1 MIKSLVL
8 VIPRLP
14 EDKDKSYYSR
24 NNRQKDCCQ
33 QNGTH
38 GIERHKSPA
47 KREKGFPALQVAK
60 GLLSHC
66 IRRAGRCTR
75 R

>member
-1 MIKSLVL
+1 MINLLVL
-8 VIPRLP
+8 VVPRP
-14 EDKDKSYYSR
+14 SEDKDKSYYSR
-24 NNRQKDCCQ
+24 NNREKNCCQ

-47 KREKGFPALQVAK
+47 KEGKGFPAFQVAK

-66 IRRAGRCTR
+66 IRKADHCTR